1 MTRKCHPERSEGS
14 RLLENNEILRFAQN
28 DSRAVSFENLSIIRI
43 CARYGIMTN
52 KQAATEIIKRLQRKG
67 YQSLL
72 AGGCVRDM
80 LLGRRAKD
88 YDVATEARPKD
99 VIRLFRRTL
108 KVGAK
113 FGVVIVLI
121 DGQQVEVATFRTE
134 ADYADGR
141 HPAAVEFAGAAEDA
155 SRRDFTINGMFYD
168 PLKKQTIDYVNGQTD
183 LEKKILRTIGKPQE
197 RFAEDYLRMLRA
209 VRFSTQLGFAI
220 EPLTWRAVCSNS
232 RNIARISGE
241 RVAIEMEGIL
251 VSPNRSAG
259 ASMLI
264 ESGLAEAIFP
274 GFAGEQ
280 AEFAVGVLGYL
291 RKRVDLSLALAAFF
305 AGCKTE
311 FALEECGVLKL
322 SKAQNRHIK
331 FLLAN
336 RGKLLNDRMSLAE
349 LKKVLAEPYFEDL
362 FELQAAIQKA
372 QGGRKN
378 MAPLIRLRKRIKA
391 LGDVELRPRPLLNG
405 YDLIRLGAVPG
416 PALGQLAQELY
427 IAQLEGKLQTPQ
439 QARCWV
445 QKWLQGHRTDEN

>member
-1 MTRKCHPERSEGS
+1 VGDNGGS
-14 RLLENNEILRFAQN
+14 N
-28 DSRAVSFENLSIIRI
+28 FE
-43 CARYGIMTN
+43 ARGQMTN
-52 KQAATEIIKRLQRKG
+52 KQAAIKIIRQLQREG
-67 YQSLL
+67 FRALL

-88 YDVATEARPKD
+88 YDVATDAPPKD

-108 KVGAK
+108 KIGAK
-113 FGVVIVLI
+113 FGVVIVLM
-121 DGQQVEVATFRTE
+121 DNQQVEVATFRTE

-168 PLKKQTIDYVNGQTD
+168 PLKKQTIDYVNGQAD
-183 LEKKILRTIGKPQE
+183 LKKKIVRTIGRPEE

-220 EPLTWRAVCSNS
+220 EPATWRAVCNNS
-232 RNIARISGE
+232 KNITKISGE
-241 RVAIEMEGIL
+241 RIAIELEGIL
-251 VSPNRSAG
+251 VIPNRSSG

-274 GFAGEQ
+274 GFAGKS
-280 AEFAVGVLGYL
+280 AKFAVGAMSYL
-291 RKRVDLSLALAAFF
+291 RRKVDFALAPAAFF
-305 AGCKTE
+305 AGCETE
-311 FALEECGVLKL
+311 FAMEKCEVLKL
-322 SKAQNRHIK
+322 SKAQTRHIK

-349 LKKVLAEPYFEDL
+349 LKKTLAEPYFEDL
-362 FELQAAIQKA
+362 FELQRAIQKA
-372 QGGRKN
+372 RGGRKN
-378 MAPLIRLRKRIKA
+378 MASLIRLRKRIRA

-405 YDLIRLGAVPG
+405 HDLIRLGAVPG

-439 QARCWV
+439 QAECWA
-445 QKWLQGHRTDEN
+445 QKWLQKHRADEN